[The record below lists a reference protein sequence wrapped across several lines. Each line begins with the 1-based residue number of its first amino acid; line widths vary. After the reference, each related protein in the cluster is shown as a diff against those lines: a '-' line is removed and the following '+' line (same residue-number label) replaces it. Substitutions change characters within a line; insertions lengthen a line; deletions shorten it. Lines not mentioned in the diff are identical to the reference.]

1 MHQRTDDSKTQ
12 SQFRGFNSRSYINI
26 RPLLMGMFLLAVAC
40 KKETT
45 PVMTTT
51 TPAPTPTVAVA
62 TILSKFMPYPVGA
75 GINVRLLRDNPIYR
89 GVVTKEYNSITAENA
104 MKFAALHPSATTYNW
119 TDADEIVSFAQS
131 NGKRVHGHTLNW
143 YSSLPA
149 WVTNFSG
156 DSTAW
161 ENMMRSHIHTV
172 VARYKGKVASWDVVN
187 EYFNSDGT
195 VRQTI
200 WVTKL
205 GANYIGRCFQYAH
218 AADPDAL
225 LFYNDFG
232 HEYSPLKRNA
242 IQALI
247 NSFKAKGI
255 PIHGIGMQFHTSYT
269 QTNDNIL
276 SAMLW
281 AQSTGLKVHISELD
295 VKVNMGNAKDFVF
308 DPNLAAQQAE
318 KYMFIT
324 EAYKS
329 VSKAQQ
335 FGITM
340 WNVGDADS
348 WIPNFQNAPDWPCIF
363 DAGYKRKPAYRG
375 LIAGTN

>member
-1 MHQRTDDSKTQ
+1 MSSDPNSSK
-12 SQFRGFNSRSYINI
+12 FLIRYII
-26 RPLLMGMFLLAVAC
+26 VCSFLVLLAC
-40 KKETT
+40 KKADTSGVSVA
-45 PVMTTT
+45 P
-51 TPAPTPTVAVA
+51 PPTPPVVTVD
-62 TILSKFMPYPVGA
+62 TILHKFMPYPVGA
-75 GINVRLLRDNPIYR
+75 GINVRLLRDNPTYR

-119 TDADEIVSFAQS
+119 TDADEIVAFAQS

-161 ENMMRSHIHTV
+161 ENMMKSHIQTV
-172 VARYKGKVASWDVVN
+172 VTRYKGKVASWDVVN

-218 AADPDAL
+218 AADPNAL

-232 HEYSPLKRNA
+232 HEYSPQKRTA
-242 IQALI
+242 ITALI

-255 PIHGIGMQFHTSYT
+255 PIHGVGMQFHTSYT

-281 AQSTGLKVHISELD
+281 AQSTGLNVHISELD

-318 KYMFIT
+318 KYMFVA

-363 DAGYKRKPAYRG
+363 DEGYRRKPAYKG
-375 LIAGTN
+375 LIAGTK